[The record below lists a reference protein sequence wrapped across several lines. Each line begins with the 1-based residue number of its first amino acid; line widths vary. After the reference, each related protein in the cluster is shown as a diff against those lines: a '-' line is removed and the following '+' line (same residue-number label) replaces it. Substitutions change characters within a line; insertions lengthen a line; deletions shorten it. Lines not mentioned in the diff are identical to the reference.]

1 MEDQNQNPEMHGNQE
16 RGSSGQSLGVASLI
30 TAIITFVLAVIPCV
44 GLMAVIPGIITIVL
58 ASVGLSR
65 SSGNDSRR
73 GLLVAGLVIGIV
85 ATLISISQIYVAGEI
100 FRKSGKWPNKIEKM
114 VDEIQKEID
123 KAIEEASVDIRIENG
138 DNNAD
143 ISPASGKTAR
153 ERTLEELETGK
164 SSVSDTLSSP

>member
-1 MEDQNQNPEMHGNQE
+1 MEDQNQNPEMPGNQE

-100 FRKSGKWPNKIEKM
+100 FRKSGKWPTKIEKM

-164 SSVSDTLSSP
+164 SSLSDTLSSP